1 MSMSYLNYKSA
12 EVFMSKKRVFVTIA
26 DVTDIIDDNS
36 NYVKGV
42 LDEITYHSKN
52 DKMTEICRF
61 VFEHLGHVTTTV
73 KFVQFFFKKWD
84 KIAFE
89 KLSVEQIKPLIKGNK
104 DFLLIVQ
111 KRFDTKELKR
121 LKNDIIRCKDVP
133 EMEATIINY
142 KANKLRKNDLILLG
156 D

>member
-1 MSMSYLNYKSA
+1 
-12 EVFMSKKRVFVTIA
+12 MSKKRVFVTISEI
-26 DVTDIIDDNS
+26 TDIIDDNS

-42 LDEITYHSKN
+42 LDEITYHGKN

-61 VFEHLGHVTTTV
+61 VFEYLGHVTTTV

-104 DFLLIVQ
+104 DFLLIIQ
-111 KRFDTKELKR
+111 KRFDTKELRR

>member
-1 MSMSYLNYKSA
+1 MSRN
-12 EVFMSKKRVFVTIA
+12 RVFITLA
-26 DVTDIIDDNS
+26 EVTDIIDDNS

-42 LDEITYHSKN
+42 LDEITYHGKN

-61 VFEHLGHVTTTV
+61 VFENLGHVTSTV

-84 KIAFE
+84 KNTFE
-89 KLSVEQIKPLIKGNK
+89 KLSIEQIKTMIKGSK
-104 DFLLIVQ
+104 DFLLIIQ
-111 KRFDTKELKR
+111 KRFDTKELRR

-133 EMEATIINY
+133 EIEATIINY
-142 KANKLRKNDLILLG
+142 KANKLRKKDLILLG

>member
-1 MSMSYLNYKSA
+1 MSR
-12 EVFMSKKRVFVTIA
+12 KRVFVTISEIM
-26 DVTDIIDDNS
+26 DIIDDNS

-42 LDEITYHSKN
+42 LDEITYHGEN

-61 VFEHLGHVTTTV
+61 VFENIGHVTSTV
-73 KFVQFFFKKWD
+73 KFVQFFFKKWN
-84 KIAFE
+84 KTMLE
-89 KLSVEQIKPLIKGNK
+89 SLSIEQIKAMIKGNK

-111 KRFDTKELKR
+111 KRFDTKELRR

>member
-1 MSMSYLNYKSA
+1 MSRNK
-12 EVFMSKKRVFVTIA
+12 VFITIA

-61 VFEHLGHVTTTV
+61 VFEHLGHVTATV
-73 KFVQFFFKKWD
+73 KFVQFFFKKWNKTMFESLSID
-84 KIAFE
+84 KIKAM
-89 KLSVEQIKPLIKGNK
+89 IKGNK

-111 KRFDTKELKR
+111 KRFDAKELKR

-133 EMEATIINY
+133 EMEAIIINY

>member
-12 EVFMSKKRVFVTIA
+12 EVFMSKKRVFVTISEI
-26 DVTDIIDDNS
+26 TDIIDDNS

-42 LDEITYHSKN
+42 LDEITYHGKN

-61 VFEHLGHVTTTV
+61 VFEYLGHVTTTV

-104 DFLLIVQ
+104 DFLLIIQ
-111 KRFDTKELKR
+111 KRFDTKELRR